1 MAQPT
6 GPQPGDDGAG
16 TPPSPP
22 ARAAAGRETSFST
35 RRFPQPGQR
44 TSASSFRRMISS
56 SKERWQALQEYS

>member
-6 GPQPGDDGAG
+6 GPQPGEEGTG

-35 RRFPQPGQR
+35 FRFPHPGQR
-44 TSASSFRRMISS
+44 TSASSFRRITSS
-56 SKERWQALQEYS
+56 SKERWQALHVYS